1 MHRYRQKSRHR
12 RPSYLLCPSN
22 FLIITPKNVFCG
34 ATCPLRTG
42 MVPPSRKKLWLKQ
55 IFGRPSESNALLRQV
70 LAGVNRNRRD
80 SPFSLSP
87 VSHPRRKIEPLLR
100 SLLLLP
106 DPPCFPYFN
115 SDASPV
121 ERIAEASMRS
131 SPTPSRKERSR
142 PAAVSP
148 TFHRRSS
155 KAPCACA
162 VLLWRGE
169 DWWSPRP
176 MAENLTARTRWGEK
190 PTWMR
195 RQSGWRGGER
205 GAGLARNPLLL

>member
-1 MHRYRQKSRHR
+1 M
-12 RPSYLLCPSN
+12 
-22 FLIITPKNVFCG
+22 
-34 ATCPLRTG
+34 
-42 MVPPSRKKLWLKQ
+42 WLKKNK
-55 IFGRPSESNALLRQV
+55 S
-70 LAGVNRNRRD
+70 LAARVRAKR
-80 SPFSLSP
+80 SSVKFSR
-87 VSHPRRKIEPLLR
+87 VSTKTEGAPRFLCHQSVILGGKIEPLLV
-100 SLLLLP
+100 SLLLP

-142 PAAVSP
+142 QTAVPP

-155 KAPCACA
+155 KAPCVCA
-162 VLLWRGE
+162 VLLLWGE

-195 RQSGWRGGER
+195 RQSGRRGRERER
-205 GAGLARNPLLL
+205 GRAGG